1 MEIVN
6 SYEAKTQLSRLIRRA
21 LAGERIVIA
30 RAGKPLVELKPC
42 QPERRRTSGLW
53 KGKVRIA
60 KDFDAP
66 LPELEEAIHGGDPA
80 P

>member
-6 SYEAKTQLSRLIRRA
+6 SYQAKTQLSRLIRRA

-30 RAGKPLVELKPC
+30 RAGRPLVELKPY
-42 QPERRRTSGLW
+42 QADRPRSSGLW

-60 KDFDAP
+60 RDFDAAI
-66 LPELEEAIHGGDPA
+66 PEIERELYGDDVSD
-80 P
+80 

>member
-30 RAGKPLVELKPC
+30 RSGKPLVELKPYE
-42 QPERRRTSGLW
+42 PGPPRIFGLW
-53 KGKVRIA
+53 KGKIRMA
-60 KDFDAP
+60 DDFDAP
-66 LPELEEAIHGGDPA
+66 VQELEEAIYGDADPS
-80 P
+80 

>member
-6 SYEAKTQLSRLIRRA
+6 CYEAKTQLSRLIRRA

-42 QPERRRTSGLW
+42 QQAQRRTPGVW

-60 KDFDAP
+60 RDFDAP
-66 LPELEEAIHGGDPA
+66 IPELEAAIHGHDS
-80 P
+80 